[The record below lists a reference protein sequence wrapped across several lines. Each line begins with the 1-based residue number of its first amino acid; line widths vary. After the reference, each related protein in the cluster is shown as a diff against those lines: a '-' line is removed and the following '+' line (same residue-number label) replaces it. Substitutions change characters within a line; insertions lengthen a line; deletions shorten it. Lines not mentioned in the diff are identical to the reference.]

1 MLFGI
6 KNSQIDICRH
16 LPEKSSKTCKKF
28 SIKRFTIE
36 VFCYIVGLLSR
47 STRKFLHGEYMD
59 HKKIIIVDSN
69 EKDALELKTKL
80 GMEEGILV
88 DKIFSNADNALAY
101 LDYNDIDLVITD
113 IILQNSDGFDL
124 LEVLSTEKHLNTK
137 VIILSALNGDA
148 FIQKALSLGAD
159 YYMIKPYSYNILL
172 KRIND
177 VLKSENDKKQ
187 KVESKIA
194 ENNVT
199 SIDGKL
205 SNIFITVGIPAHI
218 KGYQFLR
225 EAIKMAIETPDII
238 NSITKKLY
246 PSIAKKFDTS
256 SSKVERAIRHAIE
269 VAWNRGKIENI
280 NNLFGIKVYSDN
292 EKPTNGEFIALV
304 ADKML
309 IEGA

>member
-1 MLFGI
+1 M
-6 KNSQIDICRH
+6 
-16 LPEKSSKTCKKF
+16 ET
-28 SIKRFTIE
+28 
-36 VFCYIVGLLSR
+36 
-47 STRKFLHGEYMD
+47 
-59 HKKIIIVDSN
+59 KKIIIVDTN
-69 EKDALELKTKL
+69 EKERTELKDL
-80 GMEEGILV
+80 LNSEV
-88 DKIFSNADNALAY
+88 DVRVAGLFDNATDAIEY
-101 LDYNDIDLVITD
+101 LQHNPIDLVISD
-113 IILQNSDGFDL
+113 IILHNSDGYEL
-124 LEVLSTEKHLNTK
+124 LETIKQNPDINTK
-137 VIILSALNGDA
+137 VMILSALNGDA
-148 FIQKALSLGAD
+148 FVQKSLALGAD
-159 YYMIKPYSYNILL
+159 YYMMKPYNYRLLHNRILEI
-172 KRIND
+172 INNNT
-177 VLKSENDKKQ
+177 VPATPKKDI
-187 KVESKIA
+187 KVVDDDNMK
-194 ENNVT
+194 NL
-199 SIDGKL
+199 DGKL

-225 EAIKMAIETPDII
+225 EAIKMAIETPEII